1 MNGQKGGWIW
11 ASSDDPFSFSKTVQV
26 DPKRKTMA
34 EVAIS
39 HVYEYAQATITQIVS
54 DSGVESPNKPIALRN
69 GVSSVT
75 FSLLV
80 DDSGA
85 TVRWMCNFWS

>member
-1 MNGQKGGWIW
+1 MVGQQGGWIW
-11 ASSDDPFSFSKTVQV
+11 ASSDDAFSFSKTVQV
-26 DPKRKTMA
+26 NKRQTMA

-39 HVYEYAQATITQIVS
+39 HVNEYAQATITQIVS

-69 GVSSVT
+69 GVTSVT
-75 FSLLV
+75 FTLLV